1 MVKGP
6 NAGPGE
12 TARNLIRAADRA
24 VLSTSLARDGL
35 AGWPYGS
42 LVLVATDQDL
52 SPLLLISDLADHTR
66 NIAKDP
72 RVSLLFDGTAGAVD
86 PLTAARLS
94 LLGQIAR
101 DDRPEPRARFLAR
114 HPSAET
120 YAGFGD
126 FHLYRVAIEAAHLVA
141 GFGRIHW
148 LGAIDLGPPA
158 VPAALAAAETDIV
171 AHMNQDHADALDAYA
186 QGLLGRAGTGWRMTG
201 IDAEGCD
208 LRRAGEVARLGFPAP
223 VSDPEAARGAL
234 VRLAKQARA
243 KPAS

>member
-1 MVKGP
+1 MVDGP
-6 NAGPGE
+6 KLRPGDA
-12 TARNLIRAADRA
+12 ARGLIRAADRA

-42 LVLVATDQDL
+42 LVLVATDHDL

-66 NIAKDP
+66 NIAQDP
-72 RVSLLFDGTAGAVD
+72 RVSLLFDATAGATD
-86 PLTAARLS
+86 PLAAARLS
-94 LLGQIAR
+94 LLGRIAR
-101 DDRPEPRARFLAR
+101 DDRPGPLARFLAR

-126 FHLYRVAIEAAHLVA
+126 FHLYRVAIAAAHLVA

-148 LGAIDLGPPA
+148 LDAAEIAPPA
-158 VPAALAAAETDIV
+158 VPPALEAAEADIV
-171 AHMNQDHADALDAYA
+171 GHMNQDHEAALDAYA
-186 QGLLGRAGTGWRMTG
+186 KGLLGRAGTGWRMTG

-208 LRRAGEVARLGFPAP
+208 LRRAGEVARLSFPEP
-223 VSDPEAARGAL
+223 VGDPESARAIL

-243 KPAS
+243 APAS